1 MTAKID
7 FSKNALHLAYV
18 FYGEYHDEAGELRSV
33 RWCGP
38 KGRVGSG
45 LLFPLPANVSSSG
58 SARTT
63 VWEARLSRCSF
74 DMNLGGW
81 DQHIQTV
88 NDLSFNVDISGGPQ
102 ATDGNI
108 GDLRRDI
115 IHGRWR
121 NKRGFLWLVDLDTND
136 YQLVASGAFDRNPTA
151 ISANNFAI
159 TLGVTALVPSTIRF
173 PCTQIPENANSY
185 TYDQASIFNGFT
197 YYLPTQYMLSP
208 DHKGKYIGP
217 TFGHAT
223 AAGDNYVWRE
233 VVPFG
238 RRTNHQSGAF
248 VFCFVSPITNCF
260 VSEVFVEQSNND
272 NRPYSVT
279 PTGTVGGLMLET
291 INNLDPT
298 RGPVGTWLRFSTGS
312 TQNFIWWGNQ
322 FRDVDP
328 ANPGNTEGGPMSRVF
343 ARVAGHG
350 TGVFDR
356 VEFDTLGDNPVE
368 VLKDGGSPA
377 STLWDVLDDLVSNPA
392 LMNSPGTVWGTGA
405 VSDFRS
411 SSPAPPAVQNSVEY
425 YNLACAVPRD
435 IVEEQPSF
443 REMIQSLASSF
454 PFDVVDRLDP
464 ALDEW
469 RWYPIWRSGFLSEPD
484 HIFTVADMSRT
495 DPPSIQQYDNA
506 DGKYANQV
514 NVRTPE
520 YYSRPTNA
528 TTSFAP
534 GQNAG
539 GEDKIDPTY
548 QEAFRYNDVFEQGST
563 KEDLVVPDSLEWDHW
578 LHTGNL
584 GNGSAALILGTE
596 RAQPQRTVMAL
607 HGHRSFSVAM
617 GAYVRYSIPGVNKE
631 VGMVRKMRFDYD
643 LQQVQMTTYHVDH
656 PVGGKATE
664 KENKAYLEEPEYTD
678 NE

>member
-136 YQLVASGAFDRNPTA
+136 YQLVASGAFDRNPTS

-159 TLGVTALVPSTIRF
+159 TLGVTALVPSTIPF
-173 PCTQIPENANSY
+173 PCAQIPENTNSY
-185 TYDQASIFNGFT
+185 TYEQVTNAQFS

-208 DHKGKYIGP
+208 DHYGKYVGP

-238 RRTNHQSGAF
+238 RRTNGQGGAY
-248 VFCFVSPITNCF
+248 VFCFVSPVINCF
-260 VSEVFVEQSNND
+260 VPEMFYELSNNE
-272 NRPYSVT
+272 NRPFHVT
-279 PTGTVGGLMLET
+279 PGTTVAGGLTLQT
-291 INNLDPT
+291 LNNVDPT
-298 RGPVGTWLRFSTGS
+298 KGPTGTWLRFSTGS

-322 FRDVDP
+322 FRDIDP

-343 ARVAGHG
+343 ARVSGHG

-356 VEFDTLGDNPVE
+356 
-368 VLKDGGSPA
+368 
-377 STLWDVLDDLVSNPA
+377 
-392 LMNSPGTVWGTGA
+392 
-405 VSDFRS
+405 
-411 SSPAPPAVQNSVEY
+411 
-425 YNLACAVPRD
+425 
-435 IVEEQPSF
+435 
-443 REMIQSLASSF
+443 
-454 PFDVVDRLDP
+454 
-464 ALDEW
+464 
-469 RWYPIWRSGFLSEPD
+469 
-484 HIFTVADMSRT
+484 
-495 DPPSIQQYDNA
+495 
-506 DGKYANQV
+506 
-514 NVRTPE
+514 
-520 YYSRPTNA
+520 
-528 TTSFAP
+528 
-534 GQNAG
+534 
-539 GEDKIDPTY
+539 
-548 QEAFRYNDVFEQGST
+548 
-563 KEDLVVPDSLEWDHW
+563 LE
-578 LHTGNL
+578 
-584 GNGSAALILGTE
+584 
-596 RAQPQRTVMAL
+596 
-607 HGHRSFSVAM
+607 
-617 GAYVRYSIPGVNKE
+617 
-631 VGMVRKMRFDYD
+631 YD
-643 LQQVQMTTYHVDH
+643 LSGNNPIAILQDGEAPFLPYGRCWTT
-656 PVGGKATE
+656 
-664 KENKAYLEEPEYTD
+664 
-678 NE
+678 